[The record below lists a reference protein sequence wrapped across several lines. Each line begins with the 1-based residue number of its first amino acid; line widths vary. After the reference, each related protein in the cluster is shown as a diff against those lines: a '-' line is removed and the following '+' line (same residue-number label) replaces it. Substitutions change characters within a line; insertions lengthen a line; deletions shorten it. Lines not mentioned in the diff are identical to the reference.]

1 MRNSKV
7 SAEDTDENEPVKRRS
22 DGDRTSGTRRIRLVV
37 NKEELRRM
45 VRENDAQQYAS
56 LAQLLKDM
64 KMREKRMSEVEE
76 EHDGGMNSWRPALE
90 SIPEGEVG
98 FSPCRLR
105 PCNRSPS

>member
-1 MRNSKV
+1 MWNCMRNSKV
-7 SAEDTDENEPVKRRS
+7 SAEDTDENEPVKRRSAS

-45 VRENDAQQYAS
+45 ARENDAQQYAS

-76 EHDGGMNSWRPALE
+76 EHDGSMNSWRPALE
-90 SIPEGEVG
+90 SIPEV
-98 FSPCRLR
+98 
-105 PCNRSPS
+105 